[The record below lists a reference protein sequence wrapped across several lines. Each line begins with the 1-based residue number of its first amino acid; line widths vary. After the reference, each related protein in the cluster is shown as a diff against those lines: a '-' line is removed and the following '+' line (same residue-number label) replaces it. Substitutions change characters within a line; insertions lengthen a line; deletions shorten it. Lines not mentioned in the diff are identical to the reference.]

1 MTGPDTYRSLFS
13 LQDKVAIVTGSS
25 RGIGRAI
32 AEAMAAHGA
41 KVVISSR
48 KGEVCAAVAEE
59 IRAAGGEAIA
69 VACNI
74 SDDAQL
80 ENLVAET
87 RRAFGRVDVLVCNAA
102 SNPVYGSMQDV
113 SDEAFHKVMH
123 NNIRANMNLAHLV
136 LPEMAERGDGAVVV
150 VSSIAGLKGSRN
162 LGVYAISKAADMQLV
177 RNLAVEWSPKG
188 IRVNAIAPGLVK
200 TDFARALWENPK
212 AREYVE
218 RLTPLR
224 RIGDPIDIAG
234 VAVMLASPAGRFLSG
249 ETIVVDGGATI
260 ADVF

>member
-1 MTGPDTYRSLFS
+1 MTELDAYRSLFS
-13 LQDKVAIVTGSS
+13 LKDKVAIITGSS
-25 RGIGRAI
+25 RGIGRAT
-32 AEAMAAHGA
+32 AEAMAAQGA

-59 IRAAGGEAIA
+59 IRDAGGEAIA

-74 SDDAQL
+74 SDNAEL
-80 ENLVAET
+80 EHLVAET
-87 RRAFGRVDVLVCNAA
+87 RRAFGRVDILVCNAA
-102 SNPVYGSMQDV
+102 SNPVYGSMSQV
-113 SDEAFHKVMH
+113 SDEAFHKIMH

-136 LPEMAERGDGAVVV
+136 LPEMAERGDGAIIVI
-150 VSSIAGLKGSRN
+150 SSIAGLKGSRN
-162 LGVYAISKAADMQLV
+162 LGIYAISKAADMQLV

-200 TDFARALWENPK
+200 TDFARALWEDPK

-224 RIGDPIDIAG
+224 RIGEPIDIAG
-234 VAVMLASPAGRFLSG
+234 VAVMLAAPAGRFMTG